1 MMDIEIIPN
10 WHPLLV
16 HFTVALFT
24 VSALLYLAGLV
35 LKKPNLLVVARWNL
49 WIGALATILTVI
61 AGFDA
66 YNSIAHDGPLHAAMT
81 DHKNWA
87 LVTASIFGLL
97 ALWAL
102 FKHRG
107 AKTVSIVFVGL
118 ILLAA
123 GLLSITGYKGAE
135 VVYRHGGGV
144 MRMPE
149 ISGDGVH
156 GSHAH
161 GEGEE
166 HGDMPAH
173 DTMDM
178 DMTSMEDSHSDHEH
192 GAQSSHDDMP
202 MPNQTAI
209 GQGIINSVDKASR
222 KVNLNHEAILDIG
235 WPAMTMDLD
244 VSKDV
249 DLETL
254 SPNQAIQFS
263 MELGKD
269 KIYRITKIIKSDEE
283 TVDDTQKEHDQD
295 GHEH

>member
-1 MMDIEIIPN
+1 MMDMEIIPN
-10 WHPLLV
+10 WHPMLV
-16 HFTVALFT
+16 HFTVALLS

-66 YNSIAHDGPLHAAMT
+66 YNSILHDGPLHAAMT
-81 DHKNWA
+81 DHKKWA
-87 LVTASIFGLL
+87 LVTASIFGGL

-107 AKTVSIVFVGL
+107 AKSVGVVFVGL
-118 ILLAA
+118 ILLAS
-123 GLLSITGYKGAE
+123 GLLAVTGYKGGE

-149 ISGDGVH
+149 ISGDGGH

-166 HGDMPAH
+166 HGDMPAQ
-173 DTMDM
+173 DSM
-178 DMTSMEDSHSDHEH
+178 DMTSMEDNHSDHEH
-192 GAQSSHDDMP
+192 GAQSSHDDTP

-209 GQGIINSVDKASR
+209 GQGVINSVDKATR
-222 KVNLNHEAILDIG
+222 KVNLNHEAIIDIG
-235 WPAMTMDLD
+235 WPAMAMDLD
-244 VSKDV
+244 VSDDV
-249 DLETL
+249 DRESLPL
-254 SPNQAIQFS
+254 NQPIQFS

-269 KIYRITKIIKSDEE
+269 KIYRITKIIKSVEEADDES
-283 TVDDTQKEHDQD
+283 QKEHDHS

>member
-1 MMDIEIIPN
+1 MFGIEIIPN

-16 HFTVALFT
+16 HFTVALLSI
-24 VSALLYLAGLV
+24 SALLYLAGLV
-35 LKKPNLLVVARWNL
+35 FKKPNLLVVARWNL

-66 YNSIAHDGPLHAAMT
+66 YNSIPHDGPLHAAMT

-107 AKTVSIVFVGL
+107 AKTVSIIFTGL
-118 ILLAA
+118 ILVAA
-123 GLLSITGYKGAE
+123 GLLSVTGYKGAE

-149 ISGDGVH
+149 ISGDGGH
-156 GSHAH
+156 GSHSH

-166 HGDMPAH
+166 HGDSPAH
-173 DTMDM
+173 NTMNEA
-178 DMTSMEDSHSDHEH
+178 TVQEDHSNHDH
-192 GAQSSHDDMP
+192 GAQLNHDDMKT
-202 MPNQTAI
+202 PNQKAI
-209 GQGIINSVDKASR
+209 GTGIIHSVNKTSR
-222 KVNLNHEAILDIG
+222 KVNITHEAISDIG

-244 VSKDV
+244 VSENV
-249 DLETL
+249 DLESL
-254 SPNQAIQFS
+254 SSNQSVQFH

-269 KIYRITKIIKSDEE
+269 KIYRITKIIKANK
-283 TVDDTQKEHDQD
+283 KEGDSHDHG
-295 GHEH
+295 GHAH

>member
-1 MMDIEIIPN
+1 MMDMEIIPN
-10 WHPLLV
+10 WHPMLV
-16 HFTVALFT
+16 HFTVALLS

-66 YNSIAHDGPLHAAMT
+66 YNSIPHDGPLHAAMT
-81 DHKNWA
+81 DHKKWA
-87 LVTASIFGLL
+87 LVTASIFGVL

-107 AKTVSIVFVGL
+107 AKTVNVVFVGL
-118 ILLAA
+118 ILVAS
-123 GLLSITGYKGAE
+123 GLLAVTGYKGGE

-149 ISGDGVH
+149 ISGDGGH

-166 HGDMPAH
+166 HGDMPTH
-173 DTMDM
+173 DSM
-178 DMTSMEDSHSDHEH
+178 DMTSMEDNHSDHEH
-192 GAQSSHDDMP
+192 GAQSEHNDTP
-202 MPNQTAI
+202 MPNQKAI
-209 GQGIINSVDKASR
+209 GQGIINSVDKVSR

-244 VSKDV
+244 VSEDV
-249 DLETL
+249 NLESL
-254 SPNQAIQFS
+254 MLNQPIQFYL
-263 MELGKD
+263 ELGKD
-269 KIYRITKIIKSDEE
+269 KIYRITKIVKMDKEA
-283 TVDDTQKEHDQD
+283 TDDNQKEHDHSSHD
-295 GHEH
+295 H

>member
-1 MMDIEIIPN
+1 MMDMEIIPN
-10 WHPLLV
+10 WHPMLV
-16 HFTVALFT
+16 HFTVALLS

-66 YNSIAHDGPLHAAMT
+66 YNSIPHDGPLHAAMT
-81 DHKNWA
+81 DHKKWA
-87 LVTASIFGLL
+87 LVTASIFGVL

-102 FKHRG
+102 LKHRG
-107 AKTVSIVFVGL
+107 AKTVGVVFVVL
-118 ILLAA
+118 ILLAS
-123 GLLSITGYKGAE
+123 GLLAMTGYKGGE

-149 ISGDGVH
+149 ISGDGGH

-173 DTMDM
+173 DSM
-178 DMTSMEDSHSDHEH
+178 DMTSMEDNHSDHEH
-192 GAQSSHDDMP
+192 DAQSSHDDMP
-202 MPNQTAI
+202 IPNQTAT
-209 GQGIINSVDKASR
+209 GQGVINSVDKVSR

-235 WPAMTMDLD
+235 WPAIAMDLD
-244 VSKDV
+244 VSEDV
-249 DLETL
+249 DLKKL
-254 SPNQAIQFS
+254 SPNQAVQFY

-269 KIYRITKIIKSDEE
+269 KIYRITKIIKMDEE
-283 TVDDTQKEHDQD
+283 TVDDNQKEHDHS

>member
-1 MMDIEIIPN
+1 MMSIEIIPN
-10 WHPLLV
+10 WHPMLV
-16 HFTVALFT
+16 HFTVALLS

-66 YNSIAHDGPLHAAMT
+66 YNSIPHDGPLHAAMT

-87 LVTASIFGLL
+87 LITASVFGAL

-107 AKTVSIVFVGL
+107 AKTVSVVFVGL
-118 ILLAA
+118 ILVAS
-123 GLLSITGYKGAE
+123 GLVAVTGYKGGE

-149 ISGDGVH
+149 ISGDGGH

-166 HGDMPAH
+166 HGDMSVQDSVDIAP
-173 DTMDM
+173 MK
-178 DMTSMEDSHSDHEH
+178 DSHSNHDH
-192 GAQSSHDDMP
+192 GAQSGRDDMQ
-202 MPNQTAI
+202 MPNQTAT
-209 GQGIINSVDKASR
+209 GQGVVNSVDKARR
-222 KVNLNHEAILDIG
+222 KINLNHEDILDIG

-249 DLETL
+249 DLESLT
-254 SPNQAIQFS
+254 PNQPVQFY

-269 KIYRITKIIKSDEE
+269 KIYRITKIIEMDENN
-283 TVDDTQKEHDQD
+283 VDDNQKEHDHS

>member
-1 MMDIEIIPN
+1 MMDMEIIPN
-10 WHPLLV
+10 WHPMLV
-16 HFTVALFT
+16 HFTVALFS

-35 LKKPNLLVVARWNL
+35 LKKPNLLIVARWNL

-61 AGFDA
+61 AGFNA
-66 YNSIAHDGPLHAAMT
+66 YNSIPHDGPLHAAMT

-87 LVTASIFGLL
+87 LITVSVFGAL

-107 AKTVSIVFVGL
+107 AKTVGVTFVGL
-118 ILLAA
+118 ILLAS
-123 GLLSITGYKGAE
+123 GLLTVTGYKGGE

-149 ISGDGVH
+149 ISGDGGH

-166 HGDMPAH
+166 HDVMSAQES
-173 DTMDM
+173 M
-178 DMTSMEDSHSDHEH
+178 DMTSMEDNHSNHDHGSKSE
-192 GAQSSHDDMP
+192 HDDMQ
-202 MPNQTAI
+202 MPNQKAI
-209 GQGIINSVDKASR
+209 GQGVINSVDTVNR
-222 KVNLNHEAILDIG
+222 KVNLNHEAIIDIG

-249 DLETL
+249 DLEAL
-254 SPNQAIQFS
+254 SINQPVQFY
-263 MELGKD
+263 MKLGKD
-269 KIYRITKIIKSDEE
+269 KIYRITKIIKTDENNLN
-283 TVDDTQKEHDQD
+283 DNQKEYDHG

>member
-1 MMDIEIIPN
+1 MMDMEIIPN
-10 WHPLLV
+10 WHPMLV
-16 HFTVALFT
+16 HFTVALLT
-24 VSALLYLAGLV
+24 ISALLYLAGLV

-49 WIGALATILTVI
+49 WIGALVTILTVI

-66 YNSIAHDGPLHAAMT
+66 YNSIPHDGPLHAAMT

-87 LVTASIFGLL
+87 LITASVFGVL

-107 AKTVSIVFVGL
+107 AKTVGVAFVGL
-118 ILLAA
+118 ILLAS
-123 GLLSITGYKGAE
+123 GLLAVTGYKGGE

-149 ISGDGVH
+149 ISGDGGH

-161 GEGEE
+161 GEE

-173 DTMDM
+173 NTMDIG
-178 DMTSMEDSHSDHEH
+178 SMNDNHSDHDH
-192 GAQSSHDDMP
+192 DAQSGVDNIQ

-209 GQGIINSVDKASR
+209 GQGSINSVDKASR

-249 DLETL
+249 DLESLTL
-254 SPNQAIQFS
+254 EQPVQFY

-269 KIYRITKIIKSDEE
+269 KIYRITNIKTINEE
-283 TVDDTQKEHDQD
+283 ITEDNQKEHDHGSHD
-295 GHEH
+295 H

>member
-1 MMDIEIIPN
+1 MMNIEIIPN
-10 WHPLLV
+10 WHPMLV
-16 HFTVALFT
+16 HFTIALFT

-66 YNSIAHDGPLHAAMT
+66 YNSIPHDGPLHAAMT
-81 DHKNWA
+81 DHKKWA

-102 FKHRG
+102 FKHQS
-107 AKTVSIVFVGL
+107 AKTVSIFFVGL
-118 ILLAA
+118 ILIAS
-123 GLLSITGYKGAE
+123 GLLAVTGYKGGE

-149 ISGDGVH
+149 ISGDGGH
-156 GSHAH
+156 RSHAH

-166 HGDMPAH
+166 HGGMSANDSMNM
-173 DTMDM
+173 DTA
-178 DMTSMEDSHSDHEH
+178 SMEDNHSNH
-192 GAQSSHDDMP
+192 GHGSKSELDDEQ

-209 GQGIINSVDKASR
+209 GQGVINSVDKASR
-222 KVNLNHEAILDIG
+222 KINLSHEAILDIG

-244 VSKDV
+244 VSEDV
-249 DLETL
+249 NLEALKLNQPVQFHLEL
-254 SPNQAIQFS
+254 S
-263 MELGKD
+263 KD
-269 KIYRITKIIKSDEE
+269 KIYRITKIIKTDEK
-283 TVDDTQKEHDQD
+283 TLGSSQKEHDHS
-295 GHEH
+295 GHKH